1 MLRTRVLEI
10 HWRILQWVCLRD
22 VVSRISATLKSFPFI
37 TGMDASLLSKKEH
50 ALLGNYHRY
59 SPHCWL
65 CFLLFF
71 LALTPCHF
79 HCKDIRFLS
88 GLVNKV
94 LELRTVCCEA
104 QPYLS
109 YSQRCVVHFHMLRA
123 TFISEDIV
131 VLVFVV
137 FFKLWCQINVNG
149 LFFYMKKVCGNKVW
163 GYYQNR

>member
-65 CFLLFF
+65 CFPLFF

-109 YSQRCVVHFHMLRA
+109 LHGGLYRWRENSLPFF
-123 TFISEDIV
+123 FISETKTRS
-131 VLVFVV
+131 
-137 FFKLWCQINVNG
+137 KLK
-149 LFFYMKKVCGNKVW
+149 L
-163 GYYQNR
+163 